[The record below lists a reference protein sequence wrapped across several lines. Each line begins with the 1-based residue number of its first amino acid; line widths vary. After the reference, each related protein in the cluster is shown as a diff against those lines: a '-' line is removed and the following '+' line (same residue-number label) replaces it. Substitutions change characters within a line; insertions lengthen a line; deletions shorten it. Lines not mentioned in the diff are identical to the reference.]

1 MLKTKA
7 SAIARSTR
15 TSTGTR
21 PLHGSYGHDVGCS
34 IGTRALHGS
43 TGNEANH
50 SAMNDFI
57 VSILESNPSTRDA
70 KTYLGTF
77 ATKSKPPPT
86 SKLSPQT
93 ATRPT
98 IPVNTKNPLNLPS
111 DVLHTLLQGPKLAQV
126 VEDEKHVSPNPQQR
140 AALELLNPI
149 QRRTALVK
157 LQGPFTDRQLE
168 SICLGLVYL
177 GKLGL
182 VCVIV
187 VARDDWHPGSSGERR
202 NAQEDV
208 MRVARE
214 LEAQGAKAR
223 PILGPTV
230 RLGPKPRQ
238 SNDSLAV
245 SSIESV
251 SAAVDATE
259 EMNAHTLPEDLVP
272 VRSALKAGEIPILPP
287 LALDSF
293 SRMVAV
299 HPNDVVEALMKG
311 MVDVGQKR
319 PKQLLQQNITPTKSI
334 TENDPANTEETA
346 LNSETAEEQED
357 DIDMTPLRLMIINRE
372 GGVPSYARNGLPHLL
387 INLQSEH
394 QHIHE
399 TFSPAWTAT
408 HPTSLS
414 NLSLAKSCLKHMPPT
429 SSAIVVSHRSPRSL
443 IANLITNKPAQSS
456 SLPSYLLN
464 VGAKKVTPHTPTLI
478 RNGLPMR
485 VIQRADMAEIDRAKL
500 TDLLEASFG
509 RTLIQ
514 NAFYER
520 LEKVLDYVIVAGDY
534 AGACIVTEEP
544 IPSSS
549 SSPSSSR
556 SSLSYLDKFA
566 VHPSHQGDGTVDF
579 LWVALHD
586 ESFGLGLDHALNPN
600 EGGKMGVGIGRDL
613 VWRSRSN
620 NPANKWYYERS
631 SGHLRMGSAW
641 TMFWC
646 DAEARLKEQ
655 EAKLVEGGWTGARHV
670 VGMKGRVMEGLSFV
684 EGGEEDR
691 LKDWAGVV
699 ESIPSS
705 WVPLSK

>member
-7 SAIARSTR
+7 SAIARST
-15 TSTGTR
+15 TTGARQLPKTF
-21 PLHGSYGHDVGCS
+21 GHDASHS

-50 SAMNDFI
+50 TVMNDFI
-57 VSILESNPSTRDA
+57 VSILESHPCTRDA

-77 ATKSKPPPT
+77 ANKPKPSS
-86 SKLSPQT
+86 SKLAPQ
-93 ATRPT
+93 AGIQPT
-98 IPVNTKNPLNLPS
+98 IPPNTKNPLNLPP
-111 DVLHTLLQGPKLAQV
+111 DVLQTLIQTQKLAPAVQ
-126 VEDEKHVSPNPQQR
+126 EERQASPQER
-140 AALELLNPI
+140 AALELLDPI

-187 VARDDWHPGSSGERR
+187 VARDDWQPGSEGERR
-202 NAQEDV
+202 RAEEDV
-208 MRVARE
+208 MRVAKV

-223 PILGPTV
+223 PILGPAV
-230 RLGPKPRQ
+230 RLGPKPKV
-238 SNDSLAV
+238 AGGEAGV
-245 SSIESV
+245 PSV
-251 SAAVDATE
+251 ENTTE
-259 EMNAHTLPEDLVP
+259 VALGEEKSTQEMNAHTMPEDLVP
-272 VRSALKAGEIPILPP
+272 VRSALRAGEIPILPP

-293 SRMVAV
+293 SRMVAM
-299 HPNDVVEALMKG
+299 HPNDVVEALLKG
-311 MVDVGQKR
+311 MVEVGQKR
-319 PKQLLQQNITPTKSI
+319 PKQILHHSIPTDVVRHPDSVPVESES
-334 TENDPANTEETA
+334 TLSTA
-346 LNSETAEEQED
+346 AKDAEED
-357 DIDMTPLRLMIINRE
+357 DVDMTPLRLMIINRE

-394 QHIHE
+394 QHIHQ
-399 TFSPAWTAT
+399 TFDPSWSTT

-456 SLPSYLLN
+456 SLPSYLLST
-464 VGAKKVTPHTPTLI
+464 GAKKVTPHTPTLI

-485 VIQRADMAEIDRAKL
+485 VIQRAQMNEIDREKL
-500 TDLLEASFG
+500 TGLLEASFN

-514 NAFYER
+514 DAFYER

-549 SSPSSSR
+549 SSSR
-556 SSLSYLDKFA
+556 RSLSYLDKFA

-586 ESFGLGLDHALNPN
+586 ESFGLGLEHALNPN

-631 SGHLRMGSAW
+631 SGHMRMADSAW

-646 DAEARLKEQ
+646 DAEGRVKER
-655 EAKLVEGGWTGARHV
+655 EGQLIQNGWTGARHLEGIRGKV
-670 VGMKGRVMEGLSFV
+670 LEGLSYV
-684 EGGEEDR
+684 DEEGGEQGR
-691 LKDWAGVV
+691 LSDWAEVV

-705 WVPLSK
+705 WVPLST